1 MNQAPWTLACISS
14 YISLFAVLTY
24 PPFRGWCFE
33 NGCLTVEVRKL
44 SLYSSILQA
53 SDSAVLENLGTFEAT
68 SFKWNVDLAAGTS
81 FYLSSSDPEL
91 IIL

>member
-1 MNQAPWTLACISS
+1 MSS

-24 PPFRGWCFE
+24 PSFRGWCFE

-44 SLYSSILQA
+44 SLYPSILQA
-53 SDSAVLENLGTFEAT
+53 SDSAVLENLGTLEAT
-68 SFKWNVDLAAGTS
+68 SFKWNVDLAAGNS

-91 IIL
+91 ITL